1 MKSVKTAAM
10 VVVTV
15 AMLSGNAGAL
25 NITKLSNDG
34 IAANG
39 TKLAEA
45 DKQPDQKKAPEQPA
59 PPAPKMVTVQPGDYL
74 EKIAGENQT
83 TSLRIFYANTDIAN
97 PDLIYPNQ
105 QLRIPDDSENLTP
118 RDVPVNQQ
126 IATPTPSEAS
136 SAAAP
141 APHRAAANYAPGDGS
156 VWDQLAACESGG
168 NWAINTGNG
177 FYGGLQF
184 TLSTWQSLG
193 GSGLP
198 SDASREEQIA
208 RAQALQARSGW
219 GQWPACSAKLGL

>member
-1 MKSVKTAAM
+1 MIRLAKYLITTASI
-10 VVVTV
+10 T
-15 AMLSGNAGAL
+15 AMLAGNAGAL
-25 NITKLSNDG
+25 DVSKLKTDHTSG
-34 IAANG
+34 PKIAAAD
-39 TKLAEA
+39 TK
-45 DKQPDQKKAPEQPA
+45 KKDPEQA
-59 PPAPKMVTVQPGDYL
+59 PQAPAPKMVTVQAGDYL
-74 EKIAGENQT
+74 EKIAAANQT
-83 TSLRIFYANTDIAN
+83 TSLRIFYANTDITN
-97 PDLIYPNQ
+97 PDLIYPDQ

-118 RDVPVNQQ
+118 RNVPVNQQ
-126 IATPTPSEAS
+126 IATPTPQEAS

-141 APHRAAANYAPGDGS
+141 RATQTPANYVAGDGS

-168 NWAINTGNG
+168 NWATNTGNG